1 MSKKLDK
8 VPFRFYADKK
18 YQEYIVLEDG
28 GSNGYKGKWWEK
40 IPNSREL
47 GTTKNKVRYS
57 HEKE

>member
-1 MSKKLDK
+1 MSKIK
-8 VPFRFYADKK
+8 VPFRYYADKK

-47 GTTKNKVRYS
+47 GTTRNTVQYS
-57 HEKE
+57 YEKK